1 MKYFFTFLSLIPI
14 YTFSQFTEINGSVS
28 SDLGSLSYANVSIL
42 DSDLGVITDENGE
55 FVLKINLSLHKTLF
69 VSFLGHISQKI
80 SLENSSLN
88 LNNLKIILEEDING
102 LNEVIVTGSLKE
114 EYVTK
119 SPVKV
124 NVITTKKINSFLPS
138 AGANITE
145 IVQLVNGAQEVIA
158 CGVCYTNSISING
171 LEGPYTSILLDG
183 IPMYGNLASVYGL
196 NGIPN
201 MIIDRLE
208 IVKGPSS
215 TLYGSEAVA
224 GVINILTKDPREQPL
239 FSLDTQVITSKESFV
254 NLAFTPNIGKSYG
267 YFGLNWDRNN
277 NFEDNNNDGFGDDI
291 NLNRLSIFN
300 KWNIYR
306 QSKKEFIISARY
318 YFEDRRNGIKD
329 YLSNNNYKKIRGDS
343 QVYGESIY
351 TNRFEL
357 FGKYEFAFT
366 ENLEINYSFSKH
378 DQNSYYGSD
387 YYQANQDIFF
397 TQLTLNRNYRNHDLL
412 FGASIKN
419 NLYDDNTIATEF
431 ILNGKIINN
440 NSNQFIPGLLIQDQY
455 KPSDKI
461 SLIGGLRIDH
471 FDEHGFIYA
480 PSFHLKYNPEE
491 WLSFR
496 LNAGTGFRIVN
507 LFTEDHA
514 FITGQRE
521 VKILEELNP
530 EESKSLIFN
539 TNYIYTGLNGS
550 GIIDLDLFY
559 TYFSNKIIPNY
570 DNQNF
575 IIYENSD
582 GHAYSKGISGALN
595 HTFLNGV
602 SFSLT
607 FNHQIVRYSEIENNQ
622 DSFFD
627 MKHSPKW
634 SGGFNIKVP
643 INKKWSINSSS
654 NYTGVMQLPTVFE
667 MMDNGEISSVARS
680 TKSKPFSIHNIN
692 VDGILNNRNEI
703 YFGILNVFNFR
714 QKESPLVGYNDPN
727 HDKGFSPYF
736 DTSYVYAPNK
746 GRELFIGYRLN
757 IGKKN

>member
-1 MKYFFTFLSLIPI
+1 MKFFFIFLFPV
-14 YTFSQFTEINGSVS
+14 YVFSQSTEIKGTVN
-28 SDLGSLSYANVSIL
+28 SDSGLLSYASVSVL
-42 DSDLGVITDENGE
+42 DSDLGVIADENGN
-55 FVLKINLSLHKTLF
+55 FNIKLDLSIHKTLLIT
-69 VSFLGHISQKI
+69 FLGYVPKKI
-80 SLENSSLN
+80 SLNNPSLDLNS
-88 LNNLKIILEEDING
+88 LKIILEEDING
-102 LNEVIVTGSLKE
+102 LNEVVVTGSLKE
-114 EYVTK
+114 EYVTD

-124 NVITTKKINSFLPS
+124 NVITSKKINSFIPS

-171 LEGPYTSILLDG
+171 LEGPYTSVLLDG

-224 GVINILTKDPREQPL
+224 GVINILTKDPREQPF
-239 FSLDTQVITSKESFV
+239 FSLDTQIITSSESFV
-254 NLAFTPNIGKSYG
+254 NLALTPNIGKSYG
-267 YFGLNWDRNN
+267 YFGVNWDRNS
-277 NFEDNNNDGFGDDI
+277 NFEDYNNDGFGDDI
-291 NLNRLSIFN
+291 NLTRLSIFN
-300 KWNIYR
+300 KWNVYR
-306 QSKKEFIISARY
+306 ESKKEFIISARY
-318 YFEDRRNGIKD
+318 YFEDRRNGVKK

-343 QVYGESIY
+343 KIYGESIY

-366 ENLEINYSFSKH
+366 EGFEINYSFSKH

-387 YYQANQDIFF
+387 YYQANQEIFF
-397 TQLTLNRNYRNHDLL
+397 TQLTLDRNYGNHDLL

-419 NLYDDNTIATEF
+419 NLYDDNTVATESVV
-431 ILNGKIINN
+431 NGIIINN
-440 NSNQFIPGLLIQDQY
+440 NSNQLIPGLLIQDQY
-455 KPSDKI
+455 KPSEKI

-471 FDEHGFIYA
+471 FNEHGFIYA
-480 PSFHLKYNPEE
+480 PSFHLKYNPGQ
-491 WLSFR
+491 WLSLR
-496 LNAGTGFRIVN
+496 LNAGTGFRLVN

-539 TNYIYTGLNGS
+539 ANYIYTGLSGS
-550 GIIDLDLFY
+550 GNIDLDLFY

-582 GHAYSKGISGALN
+582 GHAYSRGISGALN

-607 FNHQIVRYSEIENNQ
+607 FNHQIVRYTEIENNQ

-627 MKHSPKW
+627 MEHSPKW
-634 SGGFNIKVP
+634 SGGFNIKIPV
-643 INKKWSINSSS
+643 NKKWSINSSS

-667 MMDNGEISSVARS
+667 MRDNGEISSVARP

-692 VDGILNNRNEI
+692 IDGILNNQNEI

-727 HDKGFSPYF
+727 HQKGFSPYF
-736 DTSYVYAPNK
+736 DTSYAYAPNK

>member
-1 MKYFFTFLSLIPI
+1 MKFFFIFLFPV
-14 YTFSQFTEINGSVS
+14 YVFSQSTEIKGTVN
-28 SDLGSLSYANVSIL
+28 SDSGLLSYASVSVL
-42 DSDLGVITDENGE
+42 DSDLGVIADENGN
-55 FVLKINLSLHKTLF
+55 FNIKLDLSIHKTLLITY
-69 VSFLGHISQKI
+69 LGYVPKKI
-80 SLENSSLN
+80 SLNNPLLDLNS
-88 LNNLKIILEEDING
+88 LKIILEEDING
-102 LNEVIVTGSLKE
+102 LNEVVVTGSLKE
-114 EYVTK
+114 EYVTD

-124 NVITTKKINSFLPS
+124 NVITSKKINSFIPS

-171 LEGPYTSILLDG
+171 LEGPYTSVLLDG

-224 GVINILTKDPREQPL
+224 GVINILTKDPREQPF
-239 FSLDTQVITSKESFV
+239 FSLDTQIITSSESFV
-254 NLAFTPNIGKSYG
+254 NLALTPNIGKSYG
-267 YFGLNWDRNN
+267 YFGVNWDRNS
-277 NFEDNNNDGFGDDI
+277 NFEDYNNDGFGDDI
-291 NLNRLSIFN
+291 NLTRLSIFN
-300 KWNIYR
+300 KWNVYR
-306 QSKKEFIISARY
+306 ESKKEFIISARY
-318 YFEDRRNGIKD
+318 YFEDRRNGVKK

-343 QVYGESIY
+343 KIYGESIY

-366 ENLEINYSFSKH
+366 EGFEINYSFSKH

-387 YYQANQDIFF
+387 YYQANQEIFF
-397 TQLTLNRNYRNHDLL
+397 TQLTLDRNYGNHDLL

-419 NLYDDNTIATEF
+419 NLYDDNTVATESVV
-431 ILNGKIINN
+431 NGIIINN
-440 NSNQFIPGLLIQDQY
+440 NSNQLIPGLLIQDQY
-455 KPSDKI
+455 KPSEKI

-471 FDEHGFIYA
+471 FNEHGFIYA
-480 PSFHLKYNPEE
+480 PSFHLKYNPGQ
-491 WLSFR
+491 WLSLR
-496 LNAGTGFRIVN
+496 LNAGTGFRLVN

-539 TNYIYTGLNGS
+539 ANYIYTGLSGS
-550 GIIDLDLFY
+550 GNIDLDLFY

-582 GHAYSKGISGALN
+582 GHAYSRGISGALN

-607 FNHQIVRYSEIENNQ
+607 FNHQIVRYTEIENNQ

-627 MKHSPKW
+627 MEHSPKW
-634 SGGFNIKVP
+634 SGGFNIKIPV
-643 INKKWSINSSS
+643 NKKWSINSSS

-667 MMDNGEISSVARS
+667 MRDNGEISSVARP

-692 VDGILNNRNEI
+692 IDGILNNQNEI

-727 HDKGFSPYF
+727 HQKGFSPYF
-736 DTSYVYAPNK
+736 DTSYAYAPNK

>member
-1 MKYFFTFLSLIPI
+1 MKFFIFLFLIPI
-14 YTFSQFTEINGSVS
+14 YTYSQVVEIKGSVS
-28 SDLGSLSYANVSIL
+28 SEDGVLSYASVSVL
-42 DSDLGVITDENGE
+42 DSDLGIIADENGE
-55 FVLKINLSLHKTLF
+55 FSLELDLSVHKTLF
-69 VSFLGHISQKI
+69 VSFLGHISRKI
-80 SLENSSLN
+80 SLKNSSFDLKN
-88 LNNLKIILEEDING
+88 LLIFLEEDING
-102 LNEVIVTGSLKE
+102 LNEVVVTGTLKD
-114 EYVTK
+114 EYVTQ
-119 SPVKV
+119 SAVKV
-124 NVITTKKINSFLPS
+124 NVITSKKINSFLPS
-138 AGANITE
+138 GGANITD

-171 LEGPYTSILLDG
+171 LEGPYTSVLLDG

-224 GVINILTKDPREQPL
+224 GVINIITKNPKDQPFL
-239 FSLDTQVITSKESFV
+239 SLDVQGTSHKESFM
-254 NLAFTPNIGKSYG
+254 NLALTPNIGKSYG
-267 YFGLNWDRNN
+267 YFGVNWDRKS
-277 NFEDNNNDGFGDDI
+277 DYDDYNNDGFGDDV
-291 NLNRLSIFN
+291 NLSRFSIFN
-300 KWNIYR
+300 KWNIHR
-306 QSKKEFIISARY
+306 ESKKEFIISARY
-318 YFEDRRNGIKD
+318 YFEDRRNGVKE
-329 YLSNNNYKKIRGDS
+329 YLINNNYKKIRGDKEI
-343 QVYGESIY
+343 YGESIY

-366 ENLEINYSFSKH
+366 DGFEVNYSYSKH

-397 TQLTLNRNYRNHDLL
+397 SQFTLDRNYGNHDLL

-419 NLYDDNTIATEF
+419 NLYDDNTIATQSVV
-431 ILNGKIINN
+431 NGTIINK
-440 NSNQFIPGLLIQDQY
+440 NSNQLIPGLLIQNQY
-455 KPSDKI
+455 KPSEKI
-461 SLIGGLRIDH
+461 SLIGGLRVDH
-471 FDEHGFIYA
+471 FNEHGFIYA
-480 PSFHLKYNPEE
+480 PSFHLKYNPGE
-491 WLSFR
+491 WLSLR
-496 LNAGTGFRIVN
+496 LNVGTGFRLVN

-521 VKILEELNP
+521 VKILEELKP

-550 GIIDLDLFY
+550 GNIDLDLFY

-602 SFSLT
+602 ALSLT
-607 FNHQIVRYSEIENNQ
+607 FNHQIVRYTEIEN
-622 DSFFD
+622 STETFFD
-627 MKHSPKW
+627 MEHSPKW
-634 SGGFNIKVP
+634 SGGFNLKVP

-654 NYTGVMQLPTVFE
+654 NYVGVMQLPTVFD
-667 MMDNGEISSVARS
+667 MDDSGVVSSVARP
-680 TKSKPFSIHNIN
+680 TKSKPFSIHNVNIN
-692 VDGILNNRNEI
+692 GILNNKNEI
-703 YFGILNVFNFR
+703 YFGMLNIFNFR

-727 HDKGFSPYF
+727 ASKGFSPYF
-736 DTSYVYAPNK
+736 DTSYAYAPNH
-746 GRELFIGYRLN
+746 GMEVFVGYRLN

>member
-1 MKYFFTFLSLIPI
+1 MKYFFIFLFPI
-14 YTFSQFTEINGSVS
+14 YIYSQSTEIKGTVN
-28 SDLGSLSYANVSIL
+28 SDFGLLSYASVSVL
-42 DSDLGVITDENGE
+42 DSDLGVIADENGN
-55 FVLKINLSLHKTLF
+55 FNLKLDLSIHKTLLIT
-69 VSFLGHISQKI
+69 FLGYVPKKI
-80 SLENSSLN
+80 SLNNPSLDLNS
-88 LNNLKIILEEDING
+88 LKIILDEDING
-102 LNEVIVTGSLKE
+102 LNEVVVTGSLKE
-114 EYVTK
+114 EYVTD

-124 NVITTKKINSFLPS
+124 NVITSKKINSFIPS

-171 LEGPYTSILLDG
+171 LEGPYNSVLLDG

-224 GVINILTKDPREQPL
+224 GVINILTKDPREQPF

-254 NLAFTPNIGKSYG
+254 NLALTPNIGKSYG
-267 YFGLNWDRNN
+267 YFGVNWDRNS
-277 NFEDNNNDGFGDDI
+277 NFEDYNNDGFGDDI
-291 NLNRLSIFN
+291 NLTRLSIFN
-300 KWNIYR
+300 KWNVYR
-306 QSKKEFIISARY
+306 ESKKEFIISARY
-318 YFEDRRNGIKD
+318 YFEDRRNGVKE

-343 QVYGESIY
+343 KIYGESIY
-351 TNRFEL
+351 TTRFEL

-366 ENLEINYSFSKH
+366 EGFEMNYSFSKH

-397 TQLTLNRNYRNHDLL
+397 TQLTLDRNYGNHDLL

-419 NLYDDNTIATEF
+419 NLYDDNTIATESVV
-431 ILNGKIINN
+431 NGTIINN
-440 NSNQFIPGLLIQDQY
+440 NSNQLIPGLLIQDQY
-455 KPSDKI
+455 RPSDKI

-471 FDEHGFIYA
+471 FNEHGFIYA
-480 PSFHLKYNPEE
+480 PSFHLKYNPGE
-491 WLSFR
+491 WLSLR
-496 LNAGTGFRIVN
+496 LNAGTGFRLVN

-521 VKILEELNP
+521 VKILEQLNP

-539 TNYIYTGLNGS
+539 ANYIYTGLSGS
-550 GIIDLDLFY
+550 GNIDLDLFY

-607 FNHQIVRYSEIENNQ
+607 FNHQIVRYTEIENNQ

-627 MKHSPKW
+627 MEHSPKW
-634 SGGFNIKVP
+634 SGGFNIKIPV
-643 INKKWSINSSS
+643 NKKWSINSSS

-667 MMDNGEISSVARS
+667 MSDNGEISSVARP

-692 VDGILNNRNEI
+692 IDGILNNQNEI

-727 HDKGFSPYF
+727 HQKGFSPYF
-736 DTSYVYAPNK
+736 DTSYAYAPNK

>member
-1 MKYFFTFLSLIPI
+1 MKFLYFLIFSIPV
-14 YTFSQFTEINGSVS
+14 YAFSQFTEIKGSVS
-28 SDLGSLSYANVSIL
+28 SDFGSLGYASVSII
-42 DSDLGVITDENGE
+42 DSDIGTTADENGE
-55 FVLKINLSLHKTLF
+55 FNLQVDLSIHKTLF

-80 SLENSSLN
+80 SLDNSLSNFKSLN
-88 LNNLKIILEEDING
+88 IILEEDING
-102 LNEVIVTGSLKE
+102 LSEVVITGTLKD
-114 EYVTK
+114 EYVTQ

-124 NVITTKKINSFLPS
+124 NVITSKKINSFLPS
-138 AGANITE
+138 GGANITE

-171 LEGPYTSILLDG
+171 LEGPYTSVLLDG

-224 GVINILTKDPREQPL
+224 GVINIITKNPKDQPFL
-239 FSLDTQVITSKESFV
+239 SLDVQGTTHKESFM
-254 NLAFTPNIGKSYG
+254 NLALTPNIGKSYG
-267 YFGLNWDRNN
+267 YFGVNWDRKT
-277 NFEDNNNDGFGDDI
+277 DYDDYNNDGFGDDI
-291 NLNRLSIFN
+291 NLSRFSIFN

-306 QSKKEFIISARY
+306 ESKKEFIISARY
-318 YFEDRRNGIKD
+318 YFEDRRNGVKE
-329 YLSNNNYKKIRGDS
+329 YLINNNYKKIRGDNNI
-343 QVYGESIY
+343 YGESIY

-357 FGKYEFAFT
+357 FGKYEFAFI
-366 ENLEINYSFSKH
+366 EGFEVNYSYSKH

-397 TQLTLNRNYRNHDLL
+397 SQFTLDRKYGNHDLL

-419 NLYDDNTIATEF
+419 NLYDDNTIATQSVV
-431 ILNGKIINN
+431 NGKIINK
-440 NSNQFIPGLLIQDQY
+440 NSNQLIPGLLIQNQY
-455 KPSDKI
+455 KPSEKI
-461 SLIGGLRIDH
+461 SLIGGLRVDH
-471 FDEHGFIYA
+471 FNEHGFIYA
-480 PSFHLKYNPEE
+480 PSFHLKYNPGE

-496 LNAGTGFRIVN
+496 LNAGTGFRLVN

-521 VKILEELNP
+521 VKILEELKP

-539 TNYIYTGLNGS
+539 TNYIYAGLNGS
-550 GIIDLDLFY
+550 GNIDLDLFY

-570 DNQNF
+570 GDQNF

-602 SFSLT
+602 AFSLT
-607 FNHQIVRYSEIENNQ
+607 FNHQIVRYAEIENNTET
-622 DSFFD
+622 FFD
-627 MKHSPKW
+627 MEHSPKW
-634 SGGFNIKVP
+634 SGGFNLKVP
-643 INKKWSINSSS
+643 IKKNWSINSSS
-654 NYTGVMQLPTVFE
+654 NYVGVMQLPTVFE
-667 MMDNGEISSVARS
+667 MNDSGVLSSVARS
-680 TKSKPFSIHNIN
+680 TKSKPFSIHNVNIN
-692 VDGILNNRNEI
+692 GILNNKNEI
-703 YFGILNVFNFR
+703 YFGMLNIFNFR

-727 HDKGFSPYF
+727 TSKGFSPYF
-736 DTSYVYAPNK
+736 DTSYAYAPNH
-746 GRELFIGYRLN
+746 GMEVFVGYRLN
-757 IGKKN
+757 IGR